1 MNKSKDVDSLVE
13 QFIVEEKSIEHNP
26 FLSTRVMATLDNKK
40 QLNVK
45 RLSPV
50 LRAAIVSFGF
60 TTAVIVGF
68 AIGNLYNTVDKK
80 ADVVLVNDDAMEH
93 FTFYKDTENE

>member
-1 MNKSKDVDSLVE
+1 MNKRNDVDLLVE

-26 FLSTRVMATLDNKK
+26 FLSTRVMAVLDNKK
-40 QLNVK
+40 QQNVK

-60 TTAVIVGF
+60 AAAVFVGF
-68 AIGNLYNTVDKK
+68 AAGNLYNTEDKK
-80 ADVVLVNDDAMEH
+80 AEVVLVNDDAMEH
-93 FTFYKDTENE
+93 FAFYKDIENE